1 MIVAPLAR
9 VISVVA
15 PPLIESYES
24 IRVANVVAS
33 IVVSVTAIVVKPV
46 ALLNSLL
53 PIAVAKVP
61 RSARLLPASAVTL
74 VMLTATVV
82 FPFIELYSA
91 AVLPVASPFAITIV

>member
-9 VISVVA
+9 VISVVL

-24 IRVANVVAS
+24 IRVASVVAS
-33 IVVSVTAIVVKPV
+33 IVVSVTAIVVKPA

-61 RSARLLPASAVTL
+61 RSSRLLAAKAVTL
-74 VMLTATVV
+74 VRLTANDV
-82 FPFIELYSA
+82 FPLIVLNYD
-91 AVLPVASPFAITIV
+91 AVVVVASAPEITIV